1 MKNYTPRLFDVYKN
15 DIQPVLMKKLN
26 IKNVMQLPKIEKIV
40 LNIGMG
46 DARDNKNSL
55 TQAIDELTMITG
67 QKPIITKAKN
77 AISNFKIRAGDPVG
91 VMSTLRGVKMYE
103 FLDRFISI
111 SSPRIRDF
119 RGFSSKGFDGR
130 GNYNFGISEQIIFP
144 EIDYDKVN
152 SIRGMNITIV
162 TNSDNDKYTYELLV
176 SFGFPIKELKNSKT
190 SSNDKNEIKKVS
202 NDKALDEQSDSEEKL
217 ENEKKIDKVVVDE
230 HDSLID
236 KTSETELDSDTR
248 ENDEF
253 QSKEKNSKENKED

>member
-15 DIQPVLMKKLN
+15 DIQPILMKKLN
-26 IKNVMQLPKIEKIV
+26 IENVMQLPKIEKIV

-46 DARDNKNSL
+46 EAKDNKNSL
-55 TQAIDELTMITG
+55 SQAVDELTMITG

-77 AISNFKIRAGDPVG
+77 AISNFKVRIGDPVG
-91 VMSTLRGVKMYE
+91 VMCTLRGVKMYE

-162 TNSDNDKYTYELLV
+162 TNSGNDNYTYELLV
-176 SFGFPIKELKNSKT
+176 GFGFPIKELKINKNSSSGAVVKKD
-190 SSNDKNEIKKVS
+190 SNDEVKSQGK
-202 NDKALDEQSDSEEKL
+202 SEEDQ
-217 ENEKKIDKVVVDE
+217 ENEKNINKVSEDL
-230 HDSLID
+230 DSLNGGESDD
-236 KTSETELDSDTR
+236 KS
-248 ENDEF
+248 ENDPSVNDEPES
-253 QSKEKNSKENKED
+253 QEEDSTGSEKD